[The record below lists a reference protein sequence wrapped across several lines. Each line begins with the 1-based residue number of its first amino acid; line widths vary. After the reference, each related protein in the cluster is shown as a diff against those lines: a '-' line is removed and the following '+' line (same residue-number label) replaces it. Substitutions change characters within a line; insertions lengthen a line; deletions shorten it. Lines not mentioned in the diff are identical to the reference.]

1 VAEAALE
8 RCELTVHVAT
18 KLNRTHLLGRESL
31 LLPCLGRTERDVQAG
46 GEQFVTVEDS
56 MSAVH
61 RSQGWLAPASDPPR
75 GEPAVVALLARAT
88 LGADDD
94 VPWEALAGDYDRIR
108 ARIERV
114 VPGFSDFNRRVREE
128 AGFVLPSGA
137 RTRAFDTPSGRAGFR
152 VLARPRIEL

>member
-1 VAEAALE
+1 Q
-8 RCELTVHVAT
+8 
-18 KLNRTHLLGRESL
+18 ESL

-61 RSQGWLAPASDPPR
+61 RSQGWLAPASEALR
-75 GEPAVVALLARAT
+75 SEPAIVALLARAT
-88 LGADDD
+88 LGAEAG
-94 VPWEALAGDYDRIR
+94 VPWEALVADYDRIR
-108 ARIERV
+108 DRIERV

-137 RTRAFDTPSGRAGFR
+137 RTRAFDTPSGRAAFK
-152 VLARPRIEL
+152 VLERPHIALEPGELLLMTIRSHDQFN